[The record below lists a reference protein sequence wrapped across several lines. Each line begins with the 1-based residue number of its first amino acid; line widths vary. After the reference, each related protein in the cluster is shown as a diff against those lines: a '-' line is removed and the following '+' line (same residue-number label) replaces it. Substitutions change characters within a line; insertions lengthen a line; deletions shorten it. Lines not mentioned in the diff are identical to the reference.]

1 MAKSKKTTDDEIIR
15 IALERYEYAQ
25 AEHAENRQAYLDD
38 INFGRLGNQWPD
50 DIAKIRTDAKRPMLT
65 INKLPAFLRQV
76 VNDSRLNKPSIK
88 VRPVDDGA
96 DPETATTL
104 QGLIR
109 NIESVSNAD
118 IAYDTG
124 IDNAASGGIGFIEV
138 GMEYSHDDTFQ
149 KDIVIK
155 PVENPQAVQFDPD
168 TQAFD
173 SSDWTFAFKS
183 DQLSQEQ
190 FEAKWPKAE
199 KVDFSAW
206 DGGDGWFQEDGV
218 RIAAYWDRVEYDKTL
233 HRLSDGRV
241 VDEDKIDD
249 EARAAMA
256 AQGVTP
262 VQTRAAK
269 GYKITHRIMSGVEV
283 LEETEWVGSMI
294 PLIPVYGEIVNY
306 NGKRFWRSLIR
317 DSKDAQ
323 RMNNYW
329 RTASTEIVA
338 LAPKAPFIGP
348 EKAFEGFEDL
358 WENANTKSYAYLP
371 YKGMISPQ
379 RQVFSSNVA
388 AEIQEALLSGDDM
401 KTIMG
406 LENASL
412 GIRSNETSGRAI
424 RERKMEGD
432 VSTYHFTDNLTR
444 SIRGVG
450 TVIVQMIPHVYTEDR
465 IVRVLGDDGKAGMKR
480 VNEPST
486 DKETGVD
493 KILNDLTTGKYDI
506 TVEAG
511 PSYTTRRQESADA
524 MVEMIRVFPDAAPL
538 LGDMVARA
546 MDWPEADRV
555 ADRLFHLLPEPI
567 KEADRQKERIESDE
581 ANVDM
586 IMAQAQQEIAKR
598 DQQIQEMQKD
608 AEQIQKMGAEVQKQS
623 AALNIASKDIEHE
636 QGELISAKRI
646 AIAELQALQSKTQ
659 ASMQKKFFEL
669 ENRVETMIASIT
681 PDQQAAMAGALD
693 LVNQA
698 MGSLDVSMQNMAAE
712 AAQAQQEFLAVLR
725 QPMSIQADPATG
737 RPIDAARRG
746 NGQ

>member
-1 MAKSKKTTDDEIIR
+1 
-15 IALERYEYAQ
+15 
-25 AEHAENRQAYLDD
+25 
-38 INFGRLGNQWPD
+38 
-50 DIAKIRTDAKRPMLT
+50 
-65 INKLPAFLRQV
+65 
-76 VNDSRLNKPSIK
+76 
-88 VRPVDDGA
+88 
-96 DPETATTL
+96 
-104 QGLIR
+104 
-109 NIESVSNAD
+109 
-118 IAYDTG
+118 
-124 IDNAASGGIGFIEV
+124 
-138 GMEYSHDDTFQ
+138 
-149 KDIVIK
+149 
-155 PVENPQAVQFDPD
+155 
-168 TQAFD
+168 
-173 SSDWTFAFKS
+173 
-183 DQLSQEQ
+183 
-190 FEAKWPKAE
+190 
-199 KVDFSAW
+199 
-206 DGGDGWFQEDGV
+206 
-218 RIAAYWDRVEYDKTL
+218 
-233 HRLSDGRV
+233 
-241 VDEDKIDD
+241 
-249 EARAAMA
+249 
-256 AQGVTP
+256 
-262 VQTRAAK
+262 
-269 GYKITHRIMSGVEV
+269 
-283 LEETEWVGSMI
+283 
-294 PLIPVYGEIVNY
+294 
-306 NGKRFWRSLIR
+306 
-317 DSKDAQ
+317 
-323 RMNNYW
+323 
-329 RTASTEIVA
+329 
-338 LAPKAPFIGP
+338 
-348 EKAFEGFEDL
+348 
-358 WENANTKSYAYLP
+358 
-371 YKGMISPQ
+371 
-379 RQVFSSNVA
+379 
-388 AEIQEALLSGDDM
+388 M

-424 RERKMEGD
+424 RERKMSGD
-432 VSTYHFTDNLTR
+432 ISTYHFTDNLTR

-480 VNEPST
+480 VNQPST

-636 QGELISAKRI
+636 QGELISAKRV

-669 ENRVETMIASIT
+669 ENRVETLIASIT

-725 QPMSIQADPATG
+725 KPMSIQADPATG
-737 RPIDAARRG
+737 RPIADDLATNPLIDAARRG